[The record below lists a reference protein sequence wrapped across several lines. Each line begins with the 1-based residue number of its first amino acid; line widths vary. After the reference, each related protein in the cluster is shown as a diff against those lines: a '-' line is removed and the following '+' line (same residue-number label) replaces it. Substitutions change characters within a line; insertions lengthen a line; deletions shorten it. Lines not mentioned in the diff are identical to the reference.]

1 VVYPELLSVGV
12 RHGREMAGIELKGI
26 TKRYPDGTEGVKAL
40 DLDIGDGEFM
50 ILVGP
55 SGCGKSTALRM
66 VAGLE
71 DITEGELLIG
81 GRRVNEVA
89 PKDRDIAMVFQNYA
103 LYPHMTVREN
113 MGYALKK
120 RKVPR
125 EELNRKVEDT
135 AKILDLTEHL
145 DRKPGNMSG
154 GQRQRVAMGR
164 AIVRDPQAFLM
175 DEPLSNLD
183 AKLRVQ
189 MRGEVARLQKR
200 LGTTTLYV
208 THDQTE
214 AMTLG
219 DRVAVLR
226 GGYLQQVGPPKELY
240 ARPVNLFVAGFIGSP
255 AMNFVSARIEDGMLR
270 LPFGDTPLGGPL
282 RARLADDVSERD
294 VIAGVRPE
302 HFEDARFA
310 HDIERPL
317 KFRVRVDVVEEMGSE
332 LYAFFTLHGDAV
344 RAQDLDEL
352 DEDAGAAALGQDG
365 GEPVGVA
372 RLDAA
377 SDARAGG
384 DTDLVLDT
392 DKITLFARDGR
403 NLTRAA

>member
-1 VVYPELLSVGV
+1 
-12 RHGREMAGIELKGI
+12 MAGLELQRL

-40 DLDIGDGEFM
+40 DLDVGDGEFM

-71 DITEGELLIG
+71 EISEGELLIG
-81 GRRVNEVA
+81 GQRVNEVA

-103 LYPHMTVREN
+103 LYPHMTVRHN

-120 RKVPR
+120 RKLPR
-125 EELNRKVEDT
+125 DEINRKVEET
-135 AKILDLTEHL
+135 AEILDLTEHL

-164 AIVRDPQAFLM
+164 AIVREPQAFLM

-240 ARPVNLFVAGFIGSP
+240 TDPVNLFVAGFIGSP
-255 AMNFVSARIEDGMLR
+255 AMNFVSARLEDGRLR
-270 LPFGDTPLGGPL
+270 LPFGDVPLEGRLG
-282 RARLADDVSERD
+282 ARLESARGSHRD
-294 VIAGVRPE
+294 VIAGARPE

-310 HDIERPL
+310 LDIKRPL
-317 KFRVRVDVVEEMGSE
+317 SFRTTVDVVEELGSE
-332 LYAFFTLHGDAV
+332 LYAFFSVRGDAV
-344 RAQDLDEL
+344 HSRDLEEL
-352 DEDAGAAALGQDG
+352 EEDAGAAALGHES
-365 GEPVGVA
+365 GETVAVA
-372 RLDAA
+372 RVNTE
-377 SDARAGG
+377 SDAHAGSQLE
-384 DTDLVLDT
+384 LVLDT
-392 DKITLFARDGR
+392 DKITVFAPDGT
-403 NLTRAA
+403 NLMRAGS